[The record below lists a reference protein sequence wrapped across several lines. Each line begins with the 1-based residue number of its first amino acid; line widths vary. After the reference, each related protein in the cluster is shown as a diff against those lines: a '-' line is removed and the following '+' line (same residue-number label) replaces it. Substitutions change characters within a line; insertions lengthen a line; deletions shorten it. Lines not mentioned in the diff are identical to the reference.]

1 MTDAGFSQDP
11 HVDAVTDT
19 VAPTMADTKTKL
31 LEASMDVLRT
41 DGIAGVSARVIA
53 GRAGVNQALVFYH
66 FGTLDG
72 LLAAGSRHAVDR
84 LADHYRQLFAAVDS
98 LSELLQ
104 VGRELHDTEQA
115 AGNVAAMA
123 QLMAGG
129 QRDPE
134 LAAAARYAMD
144 RWIAEVEQVVDRV
157 LRSSVLADVSDAR
170 GLSRIVCASFIGLE
184 LYDGVDPEGGAAALD
199 ALTQLAQLSDAIDGL
214 GPVARRAVTARLKS
228 SSRRT
233 QRRS

>member
-11 HVDAVTDT
+11 HVDAVTAT

-41 DGIAGVSARVIA
+41 DGIAGASARVIA

-98 LSELLQ
+98 LSALLR

-115 AGNVAAMA
+115 AGNVAVMA

-157 LRSSVLADVSDAR
+157 LRSSVLADITRAR
-170 GLSRIVCASFIGLE
+170 GLARAVCASFIGLE
-184 LYDGVDPEGGAAALD
+184 LYDGIDPEGGTSALD
-199 ALTQLAQLSDAIDGL
+199 ALTELTLLAEAIDDL
-214 GPVARRAVTARLKS
+214 GPVARRAVRARLRTKH
-228 SSRRT
+228 SRE
-233 QRRS
+233 S